1 MQQSRDTLP
10 TPNLAMNVDAP
21 PVEESTIPSAAASA
35 HTNFEDIDINTDDTI
50 GRPIETSDSKAGIAT
65 AKTDRG
71 RRWWGKM
78 FYITSPVFSRL
89 LIMNCWQYS
98 RTSGIFFIITVSAI
112 LAYIAYRFW
121 DDLGLDKVFGGN
133 GSSSSSDITWNGE
146 ALEWESDGQGLEITI
161 VNSLTDDWDPYFT
174 ETLDDWAA
182 SPALLLTTMERKGRE
197 DSCSHRDGVIR
208 VCNGEYG
215 KGGWKGLNEATY
227 YTAEGTDKKYLIS
240 SVAILNDSYLS
251 GKSHA
256 ERLNAICHEV
266 GHGYGLLHR
275 DENFLNADLGT
286 CMDYTNNFESSSKPD
301 DIDFQNL
308 ATVYGVFAA
317 RRNLRK
323 QQEIPVH
330 TPI

>member
-1 MQQSRDTLP
+1 M
-10 TPNLAMNVDAP
+10 
-21 PVEESTIPSAAASA
+21 
-35 HTNFEDIDINTDDTI
+35 
-50 GRPIETSDSKAGIAT
+50 
-65 AKTDRG
+65 
-71 RRWWGKM
+71 
-78 FYITSPVFSRL
+78 
-89 LIMNCWQYS
+89 
-98 RTSGIFFIITVSAI
+98 
-112 LAYIAYRFW
+112 AYRFW
-121 DDLGLDKVFGGN
+121 DDLGLEKVFGGNGN
-133 GSSSSSDITWNGE
+133 GSSSSSDITWSGDE
-146 ALEWESDGQGLEITI
+146 LEWESDGQGLEITI
-161 VNSLTDDWDPYFT
+161 VNSLTDDWDPYFI

-215 KGGWKGLNEATY
+215 KGEWKGLNEATY

-266 GHGYGLLHR
+266 GHGYGLIHR
-275 DENFLNADLGT
+275 DENFLNANLGT
-286 CMDYTNNFESSSKPD
+286 CMDYTNSFESNSKPD

-308 ATVYGVFAA
+308 ANAYGVFGA

-323 QQEIPVH
+323 QHEIPIHLRQLDDSVLNSGQNTTDFKRGRIVH
-330 TPI
+330 KSRYSEVYERDLGDGLKVLTRLLLATNDEHV